1 MTQTKATLIS
11 VIEAKA
17 LLKDQSDQINERF
30 PRLKKQGKYILPDYR
45 LTRKREAFK
54 IRKHTFLQ
62 HHARSYVAFDSENGQ
77 TLWMHNFP
85 SLTEALFWL
94 DTGLKPTDTDT
105 NTSYKS
111 WKDLHE
117 DDINA
122 LKDILKERSRK
133 RKEAAAAKKLPR
145 FPKRNRRLSKNRQLL
160 RKRKLT
166 NSLFEPKKGSDC
178 E

>member
-11 VIEAKA
+11 VTEATA
-17 LLKDQSDQINERF
+17 LLKDRSDQINERF
-30 PRLKKQGKYILPDYR
+30 PQLKNKGKYILPDYR

-62 HHARSYVAFDSENGQ
+62 RHARSYVAFDSENGQ

-85 SLTEALFWL
+85 SLTESLFWL

-105 NTSYKS
+105 NTSYKQ
-111 WKDLHE
+111 WKSQHE

-122 LKDILKERSRK
+122 LKDILRERSRR
-133 RKEAAAAKKLPR
+133 RKEAAAAKKKQQQKKASGTKEVTSLMKKSKKIIAWTSSR
-145 FPKRNRRLSKNRQLL
+145 FVSYL
-160 RKRKLT
+160 
-166 NSLFEPKKGSDC
+166 
-178 E
+178 

>member
-77 TLWMHNFP
+77 TLWIHNFP

-133 RKEAAAAKKLPR
+133 RKEAAAAKKAA
-145 FPKRNRRLSKNRQLL
+145 SV
-160 RKRKLT
+160 
-166 NSLFEPKKGSDC
+166 PKKKPAAVKKSTVVKKKKAN
-178 E
+178 

>member
-11 VIEAKA
+11 VTEATA
-17 LLKDQSDQINERF
+17 LLKDRSDQINERF
-30 PRLKKQGKYILPDYR
+30 PQLKNKGKYILPDYR

-62 HHARSYVAFDSENGQ
+62 RHARSYVAFDSENGQ

-85 SLTEALFWL
+85 SLTESLFWL

-105 NTSYKS
+105 NTSYKQ
-111 WKDLHE
+111 WKSQHE

-122 LKDILKERSRK
+122 LKDILRERSRK
-133 RKEAAAAKKLPR
+133 RKEAAAAKKAAAKKPAV
-145 FPKRNRRLSKNRQLL
+145 
-160 RKRKLT
+160 
-166 NSLFEPKKGSDC
+166 PKKSPALMKKSKKL
-178 E
+178 

>member
-11 VIEAKA
+11 VTEATA
-17 LLKDQSDQINERF
+17 LLKDRSDQINERF
-30 PRLKKQGKYILPDYR
+30 PQLKNKGKYILPDYR

-62 HHARSYVAFDSENGQ
+62 RHARSYVAFDSENGQ

-85 SLTEALFWL
+85 SLTESLFWL

-105 NTSYKS
+105 NTSYKQ
-111 WKDLHE
+111 WKSQHE

-122 LKDILKERSRK
+122 LKDILRERSRK
-133 RKEAAAAKKLPR
+133 RKEAAAAKKAAAKKPAA
-145 FPKRNRRLSKNRQLL
+145 
-160 RKRKLT
+160 
-166 NSLFEPKKGSDC
+166 PKKSPALMKKSKKL
-178 E
+178 